1 MSELHIVTVATESK
15 YYFPYL
21 IESCKRHGKELEI
34 LGYGEKWKGFNWR
47 FKLMIE
53 YLKKLPQNDIVCFVD
68 GYDVLCVRDLD
79 EMKKVFLEIR
89 NKTGCEMVIGINEFD
104 TNNYIYNFGSYY
116 YFGKCNNSY
125 INAGAYIGYA
135 NDLLKIMNEIIQINN
150 KDDAD
155 DQVLITEYCNKSN
168 TNIYI
173 DNNGILF
180 VTLFHPLCEIDE
192 YFEISEDTKVVSYK
206 SNRPFFIHANTYGYL
221 DGIIKKLGY
230 SMESNK
236 IKNELFYNFLEKK
249 IFLYTFMIL
258 KNNII
263 LIVFLITLLLI
274 FFYISK
280 NYKKI
285 IKKLKYR
292 KK

>member
-79 EMKKVFLEIR
+79 EMKKLFLEIR
-89 NKTGCEMVIGINEFD
+89 NKTGCEMIIGINEFD
-104 TNNYIYNFGSYY
+104 KNNYIYNIVAYT
-116 YFGKCNNSY
+116 YFGKCNDSY

-135 NDLLKIMNEIIQINN
+135 NDLLKIINEIIQINN

-206 SNRPFFIHANTYGYL
+206 LNRPFFIHANTYGYL

-249 IFLYTFMIL
+249 IFLYVFMIL
-258 KNNII
+258 KNNVILIIFLII
-263 LIVFLITLLLI
+263 LLLL

-280 NYKKI
+280 NYKKNN
-285 IKKLKYR
+285 KKIKYR